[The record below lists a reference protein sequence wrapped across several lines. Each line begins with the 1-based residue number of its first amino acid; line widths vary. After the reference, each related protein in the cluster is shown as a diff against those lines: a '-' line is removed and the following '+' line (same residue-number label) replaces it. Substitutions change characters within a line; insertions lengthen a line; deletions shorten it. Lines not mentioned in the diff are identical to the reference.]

1 MIELEIINAC
11 LSPST
16 KDSLKLAT
24 GIDCICIAKLFG
36 KEIARTQVSPGSF
49 DPVWHE
55 KFPKALHELITKEV
69 VHNRPFYLESIDI
82 EIHEISR
89 KDGEK
94 QVKLFE
100 TRVPISN
107 IGLFK
112 SYKLLKCTGS
122 NSENKDI
129 IDESRIFVRITR
141 VSNSIYDKVDH
152 FKFQQLHA
160 VCPIH
165 SPLYRH
171 LYLDFSW
178 SPSAFTYSS
187 GLPGPTRGE
196 LVMDRYYSVEVRGT
210 YFFCILFCF
219 LCIDFVIDTII

>member
-11 LSPST
+11 LSTEGS
-16 KDSLKLAT
+16 KESKLVS

-36 KEIARTQVSPGSF
+36 KEIARTQISPGSF

-82 EIHEISR
+82 EVHEILR
-89 KDGEK
+89 KDGDK

-107 IGLFK
+107 VGLFK

-122 NSENKDI
+122 NSEHKDI
-129 IDESRIFVRITR
+129 IDESRIFVRLTR
-141 VSNSIYDKVDH
+141 VNNPIYDKVEH
-152 FKFQQLHA
+152 FKFQQMQV

-165 SPLYRH
+165 NPLYRH

-178 SPSAFTYSS
+178 SPNAFTYAS

-196 LVMDRYYSVEVRGT
+196 LAVDRYCNVEVCVVLARK
-210 YFFCILFCF
+210 
-219 LCIDFVIDTII
+219 